1 MSQTRIIDLEFVR
14 SSAMPFHAAHKPGYS
29 YFLHR
34 RHSDAEHAKPEFPIR
49 RTSSS
54 GVLVMPEHS
63 GTHVDALCHQAEDLK
78 FYGCDSLYGVESS
91 SGYSRGDAVEI
102 PIFNHPGTLIDVAAL
117 EASGEVPPATLIELD
132 TVKAALERQGSRV
145 QPGSVVLVH
154 TGNSR
159 HWSHPDRYLDGPGM
173 SAEVSQWLADQQVA
187 AVGADNMAWD
197 LFGHPDQ
204 GFGSDAPGHVI
215 LLVRSGIY
223 IFENVKLDELASEK
237 VYDFTFMATPMKLR
251 GATGSPIRPLAI
263 IDAPAA
269 SN

>member
-1 MSQTRIIDLEFVR
+1 MEKNRIIDLEFVR
-14 SSAMPFHAAHKPGYS
+14 SSDMPCHPAHKPGYS

-34 RHSDAEHAKPEFPIR
+34 RHTDAEHEKPEFPIR

-91 SGYSRGDAVEI
+91 SGYSQGDAVEI
-102 PIFNHPGTLIDVAAL
+102 PVFHHPGVLIDVAAL
-117 EASGEVPPATLIELD
+117 EADGEVPPATLIGLE
-132 TVKAALERQGSRV
+132 TVKRALEQQGTEVRA
-145 QPGSVVLVH
+145 GSVVLIH
-154 TGNSR
+154 TGNAQYWDS
-159 HWSHPDRYLDGPGM
+159 PDRYLTGPGM

-197 LFGHPDQ
+197 LFGHPEQ

-223 IFENVKLDELASEK
+223 IFENVKLDELAAEK
-237 VYDFTFMATPMKLR
+237 IYDFTFAATPMKLK
-251 GATGSPIRPLAI
+251 GATGSPIRPLAF
-263 IDAPAA
+263 IDQR
-269 SN
+269 

>member
-1 MSQTRIIDLEFVR
+1 MGETRIIDLEFVR
-14 SSAMPFHAAHKPGYS
+14 SSDMPFHPAHKPGYS

-34 RHSDAEHAKPEFPIR
+34 RHTDAEHEKADFPIK

-78 FYGCDSLYGVESS
+78 FYGCDSIHGVESS
-91 SGYSRGDAVEI
+91 SGYSQGDAVEI
-102 PIFNHPGTLIDVAAL
+102 PVFHHPGTLIDVAAL
-117 EASGEVPPATLIELD
+117 EPEGEVPPATLIGLE
-132 TVKAALERQGSRV
+132 TVKHALDRQGSEVR
-145 QPGSVVLVH
+145 PGSVVLVH
-154 TGNSR
+154 TGNAQYWNRSE
-159 HWSHPDRYLDGPGM
+159 RYLNGPGM
-173 SAEVSQWLADQQVA
+173 SAEVSRWLADQGVV

-223 IFENVKLDELASEK
+223 IFENVKLDELAAER
-237 VYDFTFMATPMKLR
+237 VYDFTFVATPMKLR
-251 GATGSPIRPLAI
+251 GATGSPIRPLAFVGP
-263 IDAPAA
+263 PAG
-269 SN
+269 

>member
-1 MSQTRIIDLEFVR
+1 MEKNRIIDLEFVR
-14 SSAMPFHAAHKPGYS
+14 SSDMPFHSAHKPGYS

-34 RHSDAEHAKPEFPIR
+34 RHTDAEHENQDFPIR

-91 SGYSRGDAVEI
+91 SGYSQGDAVEI
-102 PIFNHPGTLIDVAAL
+102 PVFHHPGALIDVAAL
-117 EASGEVPPATLIELD
+117 EADGEVPAGTLIGLD
-132 TVKAALERQGSRV
+132 TIKRALDRQGTGVR
-145 QPGSVVLVH
+145 PGSVVLIH
-154 TGNSR
+154 TGNAR
-159 HWSHPDRYLDGPGM
+159 YWDRPERYLRGPGM

-197 LFGHPDQ
+197 LFGDAANAE
-204 GFGSDAPGHVI
+204 FGSDGPGHVI

-223 IFENVKLDELASEK
+223 IFENVKLDELAAEEA
-237 VYDFTFMATPMKLR
+237 YEFTFVATPMKLK
-251 GATGSPIRPLAI
+251 GATGSPIRPLAFL
-263 IDAPAA
+263 DQR
-269 SN
+269 